1 MSDDLLDDDVAAQ
14 CVALQEDE
22 ITVLESIYP
31 SLITVHPNPADKPG
45 RLLTLT
51 LPITLPI
58 PHQIQLDTST
68 GPSASL
74 ELSHLPSLTLKVLLP
89 KRYPMVEPAKPI
101 SLRAGLPS
109 GDKLGNWLPR
119 TKLRSIQDKLS
130 EMWEEE
136 GEIYG
141 GEGQGVGVI
150 WKWWEWIGNGDFL
163 TDLGMFN
170 GPILELSVPP
180 MLTPSTFHTM
190 LKTYNAS
197 QLHSDFEK
205 TAFSCSICLENRKG
219 KSCVQIPGC
228 GCVFCTPCLSSCW
241 SLAITEGSLENV
253 SCPSVSC
260 TKQRALRDRGESGG
274 ENEIDGE
281 MVESVVGKELRE
293 RWEDVKEKRKAEI
306 DPLYTICPRPTCQA
320 AVPPP
325 PAPKSNS
332 ITFNPTFTSRVIR
345 LSDLS
350 TTTSTSSTS
359 TNGST
364 EVDTDRDTIFVS
376 PSIPTEDRWVRHR
389 TCPKCSYSFCLY
401 CNATWHG
408 PHTPCAF
415 PQTSLIVS
423 EYLSYPEG
431 SEGRRRMEVRRGKVN
446 LERMVRQYLED
457 EANKSWLE
465 NKTSPCSGCG
475 VRVEKSHG
483 CNHMTCGRCNAHF
496 CYRCG
501 GSINP
506 KDPYKHFNTPGR
518 SCYQKLFDQEE
529 IDRFEREAHG
539 GGAALGGGHE
549 DEWREFRGIW
559 EW

>member
-1 MSDDLLDDDVAAQ
+1 MSVSSIENVIAQ
-14 CVALQEDE
+14 CLSMQEDE

-31 SLITVHPNPADKPG
+31 LLLNIHSNPDDKPG
-45 RLLTLT
+45 QLLTLT
-51 LPITLPI
+51 IPITLAT
-58 PHQIQLDTST
+58 PHKVQLDTSA

-74 ELSHLPSLTLKVLLP
+74 EISHLPPLILRVLLP
-89 KRYPMVEPAKPI
+89 NTYPLQDGPRPI
-101 SLRAGLPS
+101 NLRAPLPS
-109 GDKLGNWLPR
+109 GEKFGSWLPK
-119 TKLRSIQDKLS
+119 TKLRSIQDKLV

-136 GEIYG
+136 KELN
-141 GEGQGVGVI
+141 GEGIGI
-150 WKWWEWIGNGDFL
+150 LWRWWEWVGSGEFL
-163 TDLGMFN
+163 NDLGMFN
-170 GPILELSVPP
+170 GSSLELSVPP
-180 MLTPSTFHTM
+180 MTTPSTFHTM
-190 LKTYNAS
+190 LKSYNAS
-197 QLHSDFEK
+197 QIHTDFEQ

-219 KSCVQIPGC
+219 KSCVQMPGC

-260 TKQRALRDRGESGG
+260 TKQRALRERGEAMDNDITSDL
-274 ENEIDGE
+274 I
-281 MVESVVGKELRE
+281 ESVVGKSLRE

-306 DPLYTICPRPTCQA
+306 DPSYTICPRPSCQA

-325 PAPKSNS
+325 ELPVA
-332 ITFNPTFTSRVIR
+332 ITFDPKFTSKVIH
-345 LSDLS
+345 
-350 TTTSTSSTS
+350 
-359 TNGST
+359 
-364 EVDTDRDTIFVS
+364 
-376 PSIPTEDRWVRHR
+376 RWARHR

-431 SEGRRRMEVRRGKVN
+431 SEGRLKMEMKKGKAN
-446 LERMVRQYLED
+446 LERMVAKYFED
-457 EANKSWLE
+457 EANKNWLE
-465 NKTSPCSGCG
+465 SKTRPCSGCG

-501 GSINP
+501 DPIKP
-506 KDPYKHFNTPGR
+506 TDPYKHFNTPGR

-529 IDRFEREAHG
+529 IDRFEREAAGGAVG
-539 GGAALGGGHE
+539 GGGGGGG
-549 DEWREFRGIW
+549 DDDWREFRGIW

>member
-1 MSDDLLDDDVAAQ
+1 MSDDHLDEVAAQ
-14 CVALQEDE
+14 CASLQEDE

-31 SLITVHPNPADKPG
+31 SLITVHPNPDDRPG

-51 LPITLPI
+51 LPITLPTS
-58 PHQIQLDTST
+58 HQVQLDTSS

-74 ELSHLPSLTLKVLLP
+74 GLSHLPALTLKILFP
-89 KRYPMVEPAKPI
+89 PAYPTIESAKVI
-101 SLRAGLPS
+101 SLRAPLPS
-109 GDKLGNWLPR
+109 GEKLGNWLPR
-119 TKLRSIQDKLS
+119 TKLRQVQDKLQ

-136 GEIYG
+136 KKGFGE
-141 GEGQGVGVI
+141 GVGVI
-150 WKWWEWIGNGDFL
+150 WKWWEWVGNGDFL

-170 GPILELSVPP
+170 GPALELSIPP

-260 TKQRALRDRGESGG
+260 TKQRALRDRGEQLDS
-274 ENEIDGE
+274 DVDAVL
-281 MVESVVGKELRE
+281 VESVVGRELRE

-306 DPLYTICPRPTCQA
+306 DPLYTICPRPSCQA

-325 PAPKSNS
+325 PLS
-332 ITFNPTFTSRVIR
+332 TFVSFDPSFTSKVIR

-350 TTTSTSSTS
+350 SSTSSSGTAS
-359 TNGST
+359 SNDIPT
-364 EVDTDRDTIFVS
+364 
-376 PSIPTEDRWVRHR
+376 PSIPTEDRWLRHR

-415 PQTSLIVS
+415 PQTSFIVS
-423 EYLSYPEG
+423 EYLGYPEG
-431 SEGRRRMEVRRGKVN
+431 SEGRRRMEVKRGKAN

-457 EANKSWLE
+457 EANKSWME
-465 NKTSPCSGCG
+465 SKTSPCSGCG

-501 GSINP
+501 ASINP
-506 KDPYKHFNTPGR
+506 KDPYKHYNTPGR
-518 SCYQKLFDQEE
+518 SCFQKLFDQEE
-529 IDRFEREAHG
+529 IERFEREANG
-539 GGAALGGGHE
+539 GGVVVGGGG
-549 DEWREFRGIW
+549 DDDWREFRGIW